1 MLSKEPLLITGDF
14 NFHVDD
20 CSDKDAAKFKDLL
33 LEFELQHVNVPAHR
47 DGHTLDLFITRMSD
61 NTTLDDPVA
70 SYYISDHTF
79 LVCQLNTQKPAT
91 VMETTTYRKC
101 KQIDIEKFKND
112 IEQSCLYTM
121 TQSTCNEDTCDMETM
136 TAQYKPRCEKTWM
149 IMPRKRLKLKKKPAM
164 PWHNDEIK
172 GLKRDRRKAE
182 RQWLQHRGDPI
193 KCNNMQRR
201 I

>member
-1 MLSKEPLLITGDF
+1 M
-14 NFHVDD
+14 
-20 CSDKDAAKFKDLL
+20 
-33 LEFELQHVNVPAHR
+33 NVPTHR

-61 NTTLDDPVA
+61 NTTLDEPA
-70 SYYISDHTF
+70 ANYYISDHTF
-79 LVCQLNTQKPAT
+79 VVCQLNTKKPAT
-91 VMETTTYRKC
+91 FMEIITYRKY

-121 TQSTCNEDTCDMETM
+121 TESTCNEDTCDMETM
-136 TAQYKPRCEKTWM
+136 AAQYNTTLRQIMDDHAPEKT
-149 IMPRKRLKLKKKPAM
+149 KTVKKKPAM
-164 PWHNDEIK
+164 PWFNDEIK

-193 KCNNMQRR
+193 KKCNMQRR